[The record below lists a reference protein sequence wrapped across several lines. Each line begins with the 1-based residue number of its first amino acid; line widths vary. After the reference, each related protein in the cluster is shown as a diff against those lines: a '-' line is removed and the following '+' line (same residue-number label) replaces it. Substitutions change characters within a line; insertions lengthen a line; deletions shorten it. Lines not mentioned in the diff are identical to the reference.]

1 MKFNKKAKITPPKAR
16 NGYVPRSTI
25 VEEIKSYLDSQNILN
40 ASNKARTAISDFKKM
55 VNASNLQGAIINA
68 GVEGKEQYQT
78 QALGNWLFKKRA
90 PYRGFTSKIC
100 PFILEEPILVTNHNL
115 TATVHVGQVLV
126 TGATT
131 IEEYRQELW
140 DLTAQLVK
148 INSELA
154 QTKEQLNEYIK
165 KEEITKKKRQT
176 AGKQGGRGRAK

>member
-25 VEEIKSYLDSQNILN
+25 VEEIKNYLTSQNILN

-55 VNASNLQGAIINA
+55 VNASNLQGVIINA

-100 PFILEEPILVTNHNL
+100 PFILEESVLVTNHNL
-115 TATVHVGQVLV
+115 KATVHVGQVLV

-148 INSELA
+148 INNELV

-165 KEEITKKKRQT
+165 KEELTKNRRQI
-176 AGKQGGRGRAK
+176 AGRQGGRGRAK

>member
-1 MKFNKKAKITPPKAR
+1 M
-16 NGYVPRSTI
+16 
-25 VEEIKSYLDSQNILN
+25 
-40 ASNKARTAISDFKKM
+40 
-55 VNASNLQGAIINA
+55 
-68 GVEGKEQYQT
+68 
-78 QALGNWLFKKRA
+78 
-90 PYRGFTSKIC
+90 
-100 PFILEEPILVTNHNL
+100 ILVTNHNL